1 MIKELEKRP
10 EEFVA
15 AVRDTAVKYSIKE
28 LSEKARAEKDAVI
41 AFAAVYHAV
50 IEGLGLTP
58 FDEQILAGGYLDDEA
73 IVELATGE
81 GKTIAAVF
89 AAYYS
94 VCKGEPVHILP
105 LTIILQNATETG

>member
-28 LSEKARAEKDAVI
+28 LSEKARAEKDPVI
-41 AFAAVYHAV
+41 AFAAVYNAV

-73 IVELATGE
+73 IVELPTGE

-89 AAYYS
+89 AAPALS
-94 VCKGEPVHILP
+94 AGSKKPPCRILP
-105 LTIILQNATETG
+105 LSSQIPA